1 MSILATA
8 LGSMFAVFLF
18 SYSAVAQGQVVS
30 QPPVNVLTYHN
41 DNQRTGLNP
50 NETLLT
56 TANVRMSIFGKV
68 NLLSTKDRVRVEPL
82 YVSSLAINGGV
93 HNVVY
98 VEDDSDYVYAFDAD
112 KGGLL
117 WQVQA
122 LNANETSAP
131 FSGTCPNAGNPGIV
145 GTPVID
151 RSAGLHG
158 AIYFVAASYDPAL
171 RIYHHRLHALDLSTG
186 AELFNGPTEINA
198 TFPGTGDNS
207 FNGVV
212 IFNSAKYFV
221 RAALLEANGSI
232 YVGFTSLCD
241 QRPYT
246 GWLLQYSASTLQQ
259 QSILN
264 LTPNGNSGAIW
275 GAGGGPAADSDG
287 YVYVL
292 GGNGTFDT
300 ALDGNGFPADGDYGN
315 AMVKISRQAPL
326 SVVDYFAMYDTLA
339 ESDEDSDLGS
349 GAPMVIDVPSG
360 GGTAHLVLGAGKD
373 GHIYAADRN
382 NMGKWNPNNND
393 NIYQDFTNAMPTGEF
408 GSPAFFNNTVYYGAL
423 YASIRA
429 FPVRQGKI
437 QPVSRQTITSFTYP
451 GTSPSISSN
460 QLNNGIV
467 WAVENGRGSKS
478 SVLHAFAA
486 VDVNRELYN
495 SNQAAARDQLPGM
508 GNKFITPM
516 IANGRVYVATR
527 MGVAVYGL
535 LSRDSQPDASR

>member
-8 LGSMFAVFLF
+8 LGSLLAIFLL
-18 SYSAVAQGQVVS
+18 SSSAVAQGQVLS
-30 QPPVNVLTYHN
+30 QQPINVLTYHN

-56 TANVRMSIFGKV
+56 TANVRPAIFGKV
-68 NLLSTKDRVRVEPL
+68 NFLSTKDRVRVEPL
-82 YVSSLAINGGV
+82 YVSSLSIDGGV

-112 KGGLL
+112 KGNLL

-122 LNANETSAP
+122 LNANETPAP

-151 RSAGLHG
+151 LTAGPHG
-158 AIYFVAASYDPAL
+158 AIYFVAASYDTSL
-171 RIYHHRLHALDLSTG
+171 GIYHHRLHALDLSTG
-186 AELFNGPTEINA
+186 AELFGGPSEITA

-212 IFNSAKYFV
+212 IFNPGKYFV

-232 YVGFTSLCD
+232 YFGFTSLCD

-246 GWLLQYSASTLQQ
+246 GWLMQYSASTLQR

-292 GGNGTFDT
+292 EGNGTFDT
-300 ALDGNGFPADGDYGN
+300 ALNANGFPGLGDYGN

-326 SVVDYFAMYDTLA
+326 SVVDYFTMYNTLD
-339 ESDEDSDLGS
+339 ESDQDSDLGS
-349 GAPMVIDVPSG
+349 GAPMVIDVPGSN
-360 GGTAHLVLGAGKD
+360 GTAHLVLGSGKD
-373 GHIYAADRN
+373 GHIYVADRN
-382 NMGKWNPNNND
+382 NLGKWNPISND
-393 NIYQDFTNAMPTGEF
+393 NIYQDFENALPTGEF

-429 FPVRQGKI
+429 FPVIEGKL
-437 QPVSRQTITSFTYP
+437 QPVSRQTPTSFTYP

-467 WAVENGRGSKS
+467 WAVEAGRGSDS

-495 SNQAAARDQLPGM
+495 SDQAAERDELPGTS
-508 GNKFITPM
+508 NKFITPM
-516 IANGRVYVATR
+516 IANGRVYVSTR
-527 MGVAVYGL
+527 TGVAVYGL
-535 LSRDSQPDASR
+535 LSRDREPTPNR